1 MRWQRYQRWGPR
13 GKAGDAAV
21 PSAPVG
27 DKYLALVDNME
38 MSRDQS
44 IDLTSVEDDAI
55 KICQELI
62 RIPSVNFGEGKGDES
77 AVADY
82 IVKSLAEVG
91 IESKIYEA
99 APNRCNVIARI
110 KGSDSSRPGLVVH
123 GHTDVVPANA
133 DDWSVDPF
141 GGIIK
146 DGMIWG
152 RGAVDMKNMDAMI
165 LAIVRD
171 WARRGYKPERDI
183 VLAFFADEEAGM
195 TYGSRFMSAKHP
207 EVFSGCSEAIS
218 EVGGFSVTVADGKR
232 LYFVEAA
239 QKGIHWMRLTAQG
252 RAGHGSM
259 MNDENAIT
267 AITDAVAKIGKHEWP
282 QRYTKTVKKLFKEVA
297 RVTGREYD
305 ENDLRPLLKEVGST
319 ARMIGATL
327 QNTANPTMLDAGYK
341 ANVIPGSASAVIDGR
356 FLPGYEEELN
366 STIRAIIGPDISI
379 ETISHDIALEVD
391 FDSPLVEAMKAA
403 LLSQDPE
410 GIPVPYLMSGGTDNK
425 ALSELGIVG
434 YGFSPLRLPA
444 DLDFMALFHGVDERV
459 PIDGLRFGVR
469 VLSNLLENA

>member
-1 MRWQRYQRWGPR
+1 
-13 GKAGDAAV
+13 
-21 PSAPVG
+21 
-27 DKYLALVDNME
+27 

-44 IDLTSVEDDAI
+44 KDLTSVEDEAI

-77 AVADY
+77 VVAAY

-110 KGSDSSRPGLVVH
+110 KGSDSSRAGLVVH

-171 WARRGYKPERDI
+171 WARRGYQPERDI

-195 TYGSRFMSAKHP
+195 TYGSRYMSAKHP

-259 MNDENAIT
+259 MNDENAVT
-267 AITDAVAKIGKHEWP
+267 ALTDAVAKIGKHEWP

-305 ENDLRPLLKEVGST
+305 ESDLRPLLKEVGST

-356 FLPGYEEELN
+356 FLPGYEE
-366 STIRAIIGPDISI
+366 
-379 ETISHDIALEVD
+379 
-391 FDSPLVEAMKAA
+391 
-403 LLSQDPE
+403 
-410 GIPVPYLMSGGTDNK
+410 
-425 ALSELGIVG
+425 
-434 YGFSPLRLPA
+434 
-444 DLDFMALFHGVDERV
+444 
-459 PIDGLRFGVR
+459 
-469 VLSNLLENA
+469 

>member
-1 MRWQRYQRWGPR
+1 
-13 GKAGDAAV
+13 
-21 PSAPVG
+21 
-27 DKYLALVDNME
+27 
-38 MSRDQS
+38 
-44 IDLTSVEDDAI
+44 
-55 KICQELI
+55 
-62 RIPSVNFGEGKGDES
+62 
-77 AVADY
+77 
-82 IVKSLAEVG
+82 
-91 IESKIYEA
+91 
-99 APNRCNVIARI
+99 
-110 KGSDSSRPGLVVH
+110 
-123 GHTDVVPANA
+123 
-133 DDWSVDPF
+133 
-141 GGIIK
+141 
-146 DGMIWG
+146 
-152 RGAVDMKNMDAMI
+152 
-165 LAIVRD
+165 
-171 WARRGYKPERDI
+171 
-183 VLAFFADEEAGM
+183 
-195 TYGSRFMSAKHP
+195 
-207 EVFSGCSEAIS
+207 
-218 EVGGFSVTVADGKR
+218 
-232 LYFVEAA
+232 VEAA

-259 MNDENAIT
+259 MNDENAVT
-267 AITDAVAKIGKHEWP
+267 ALTDAVAKIGIHEWP
-282 QRYTKTVKKLFKEVA
+282 QRYTRTVKKLFKEVA

-366 STIRAIIGPDISI
+366 STIRAIIGPDIAI

-469 VLSNLLENA
+469 VLSNFLENA